1 MPSRPRDERPATYDA
16 EISALG
22 ARVRKIRLI
31 RGWTLEVAAE
41 RTGVDWKHL
50 QKIEAAQLNPTIMT
64 IARIA
69 EGYQIPLWVLFRGP
83 T

>member
-1 MPSRPRDERPATYDA
+1 MPSRPRDERPATYDT
-16 EISALG
+16 EIAALG

-69 EGYQIPLWVLFRGP
+69 EGYQVPLWVLFRGP

>member
-16 EISALG
+16 EIAALG

-50 QKIEAAQLNPTIMT
+50 QKIEVAQLNPTIMT

-69 EGYQIPLWVLFRGP
+69 EGYQVPLWVLFRGP

>member
-1 MPSRPRDERPATYDA
+1 MPSRPRDELPATYDA
-16 EISALG
+16 EIAALG

-31 RGWTLEVAAE
+31 RGWTLEAAAE

-69 EGYQIPLWVLFRGP
+69 EGYQVPLWALFRGP

>member
-16 EISALG
+16 EIAALG

-69 EGYQIPLWVLFRGP
+69 EGYQVPLWVLFRGP

>member
-16 EISALG
+16 EIAALG

-69 EGYQIPLWVLFRGP
+69 EGYQIPLWALFRGP